1 MATNTNLGGVFTT
14 DIDSKKTSNV
24 FLSTENVVGLIF
36 DTSIVGGLDKAL
48 GTDTVAAKAF
58 ANGNV
63 VELNT
68 SKDLKEAGIDESV
81 LAGVAKY
88 HLDCFFSL
96 AGGTQR
102 IFVSFM
108 NSDEDTEFES
118 VEKMQLASG
127 GIIYQIGVWTGKPI
141 ATKTMMILI
150 RLRRAIF
157 ALNLNLLLKSWVERS
172 ASPTMKVMLH

>member
-118 VEKMQLASG
+118 VEKCNWHPVVLFIRLEYGLESLLQ
-127 GIIYQIGVWTGKPI
+127 P
-141 ATKTMMILI
+141 KTMMILI

>member
-81 LAGVAKY
+81 LAG
-88 HLDCFFSL
+88 
-96 AGGTQR
+96 
-102 IFVSFM
+102 
-108 NSDEDTEFES
+108 
-118 VEKMQLASG
+118 
-127 GIIYQIGVWTGKPI
+127 
-141 ATKTMMILI
+141 
-150 RLRRAIF
+150 
-157 ALNLNLLLKSWVERS
+157 
-172 ASPTMKVMLH
+172 

>member
-118 VEKMQLASG
+118 VEKNAI
-127 GIIYQIGVWTGKPI
+127 GIRWYYLSDWSMDWKAYCNQK
-141 ATKTMMILI
+141 
-150 RLRRAIF
+150 R
-157 ALNLNLLLKSWVERS
+157 
-172 ASPTMKVMLH
+172 